1 MIYKNI
7 KNRINKLTKDIED
20 KEKELN
26 KLKKEYNTLYCGK

>member
-26 KLKKEYNTLYCGK
+26 KLKKEYNFLK